1 MSTLDDGALPE
12 RLSGLSRNPR
22 ADVLIVGGGI
32 NGISAF
38 RELALQGINV
48 VLVEKNDYCS
58 GASAASSHMIHGGI
72 RYLENGEI
80 RLVRESLLER
90 NRLLETAPHFVKP
103 LKTTIPI
110 FSLFSGVLSAPLR
123 LVLHR
128 GGKPRERGALLI
140 KLGLLIYDLF
150 GRNAGQLPRHEF
162 FGRKK
167 SLAVLPALNADVKF
181 TAHYFDAAIENPERL
196 ALDLLD
202 DALAQGKHARAANYV
217 EATSV
222 TGDAI
227 VLVDR
232 ISGETMKLQAPVIIN
247 ASGPWT
253 DLTNHGF
260 GLTSAYMGGTKGS
273 HVVLDNPELYEACGG
288 REIFFENDDG
298 RIVLMYPLLGRVLIG
313 TTDIPIDN
321 PEDAVCTEEEVDYF
335 FDLASHV
342 FPAIALDR
350 SQIVFRYSGVRPL
363 PAAGDLSPGV
373 VSRDYRIVDDT
384 LASGHQVLSLIGGK
398 WTTFRALGE
407 HLADEALKK
416 LPATR
421 TVSTIGLAIGGGK
434 DFPTT
439 EIQRTQW
446 VESHRG
452 ELSHERV
459 NELLTRYG
467 TVAQRIM
474 DDIAAHGDTPL
485 THTPSYSV
493 GEITSLALREHVV
506 TLSDVLHRRTLLGFT
521 GRMSTESVKEIAGIV
536 GAVLGWSTPE
546 KKKQISAIVL
556 ERSLHHES

>member
-1 MSTLDDGALPE
+1 
-12 RLSGLSRNPR
+12 
-22 ADVLIVGGGI
+22 
-32 NGISAF
+32 
-38 RELALQGINV
+38 
-48 VLVEKNDYCS
+48 
-58 GASAASSHMIHGGI
+58 MIHGGI

-90 NRLLETAPHFVKP
+90 NRLLQTAPHFVKP

-167 SLAVLPALNADVKF
+167 SLAVLPALNAEVKF

-232 ISGETMKLQAPVIIN
+232 MSGETMKLQAPVIIN

-342 FPAIALDR
+342 FPAIVLDR

-384 LASGHQVLSLIGGK
+384 LASGHQVLSLVGGK

-416 LPATR
+416 LPAVR

-439 EIQRTQW
+439 ETQRTQW

-493 GEITSLALREHVV
+493 GEITSLAVREHVV
-506 TLSDVLHRRTLLGFT
+506 TLSDVLFRRTLLGFT
-521 GRMSTESVKEIAGIV
+521 GALTPDSVREVAGII
-536 GAVLGWSTPE
+536 ASVLGWSAPE
-546 KKKQISAIVL
+546 EKNQISAIVL
-556 ERSLHHES
+556 

>member
-38 RELALQGINV
+38 RELALQGVNV

-222 TGDAI
+222 TGDSI

-421 TVSTIGLAIGGGK
+421 TVSSIGLAIGGGK

-439 EIQRTQW
+439 ETQRTQW

>member
-222 TGDAI
+222 TGDSI

-232 ISGETMKLQAPVIIN
+232 MSGQTMNLQAPVIIN

-384 LASGHQVLSLIGGK
+384 LVSGHQVLSLIGGK

-421 TVSTIGLAIGGGK
+421 TVSTIGPAIGGGK

-439 EIQRTQW
+439 ETQRIQW

>member
-38 RELALQGINV
+38 RELALQGVNV

-222 TGDAI
+222 TGDSI

-439 EIQRTQW
+439 ETQRTQW

>member
-384 LASGHQVLSLIGGK
+384 LVSGHQVLSLIGGK

-421 TVSTIGLAIGGGK
+421 TVSTIGPAIGGGK

-439 EIQRTQW
+439 ETQRTQW

>member
-1 MSTLDDGALPE
+1 
-12 RLSGLSRNPR
+12 
-22 ADVLIVGGGI
+22 
-32 NGISAF
+32 
-38 RELALQGINV
+38 
-48 VLVEKNDYCS
+48 
-58 GASAASSHMIHGGI
+58 
-72 RYLENGEI
+72 
-80 RLVRESLLER
+80 
-90 NRLLETAPHFVKP
+90 
-103 LKTTIPI
+103 
-110 FSLFSGVLSAPLR
+110 
-123 LVLHR
+123 
-128 GGKPRERGALLI
+128 
-140 KLGLLIYDLF
+140 
-150 GRNAGQLPRHEF
+150 
-162 FGRKK
+162 
-167 SLAVLPALNADVKF
+167 
-181 TAHYFDAAIENPERL
+181 
-196 ALDLLD
+196 
-202 DALAQGKHARAANYV
+202 
-217 EATSV
+217 
-222 TGDAI
+222 
-227 VLVDR
+227 
-232 ISGETMKLQAPVIIN
+232 
-247 ASGPWT
+247 
-253 DLTNHGF
+253 
-260 GLTSAYMGGTKGS
+260 MGGTKGS

>member
-12 RLSGLSRNPR
+12 RLSGLSRDPH

-38 RELALQGINV
+38 RELALQGVNV

-222 TGDAI
+222 TGDSI

-421 TVSTIGLAIGGGK
+421 TVSSIGLAIGGGK

>member
-38 RELALQGINV
+38 RELALQGVNV

-222 TGDAI
+222 TGDSI

-260 GLTSAYMGGTKGS
+260 GLASAYTGGTKGS

-439 EIQRTQW
+439 ETQRTQW

-521 GRMSTESVKEIAGIV
+521 GALTPESVKEIAGII
-536 GAVLGWSTPE
+536 ASLLGWSVQE
-546 KKKQISAIVL
+546 EKKQISAIVL
-556 ERSLHHES
+556 ER

>member
-1 MSTLDDGALPE
+1 MSTADDGVLPE
-12 RLSGLSRNPR
+12 RLSGLSRDPH

-38 RELALQGINV
+38 RELALQGVKV

-90 NRLLETAPHFVKP
+90 NRLLQTAPHFVKP

-232 ISGETMKLQAPVIIN
+232 MSGQTMKLQAPVIIN

-260 GLTSAYMGGTKGS
+260 GFTSAYMGGTKGS

-416 LPATR
+416 LPAAR

-439 EIQRTQW
+439 ETQRTQW

-506 TLSDVLHRRTLLGFT
+506 TLSDVLFRRTLLGFT
-521 GRMSTESVKEIAGIV
+521 GRMSAESVKEIAGIV
-536 GAVLGWSTPE
+536 GAVLSWSTPE
-546 KKKQISAIVL
+546 KKKQISSIVL

>member
-38 RELALQGINV
+38 RELALQGVNV

-222 TGDAI
+222 TGDSI

-384 LASGHQVLSLIGGK
+384 LVSGHQVLSLIGGK

-439 EIQRTQW
+439 ETQRTQW

>member
-1 MSTLDDGALPE
+1 LDDGALPE

-38 RELALQGINV
+38 RELALQGVNV

-222 TGDAI
+222 TGDSI

-384 LASGHQVLSLIGGK
+384 LVSGHQVLSLIGGK

-439 EIQRTQW
+439 ETQRTQW

>member
-222 TGDAI
+222 TGDSI

-384 LASGHQVLSLIGGK
+384 LVSGHQVLSLIGGK

-439 EIQRTQW
+439 ETQRTQW

>member
-38 RELALQGINV
+38 RELALQGVNV

-222 TGDAI
+222 TGDSI

-384 LASGHQVLSLIGGK
+384 LVSGHQVLSLIGGK

>member
-38 RELALQGINV
+38 RELALQGVNV

-222 TGDAI
+222 TGDSI

-439 EIQRTQW
+439 DTQRTQW